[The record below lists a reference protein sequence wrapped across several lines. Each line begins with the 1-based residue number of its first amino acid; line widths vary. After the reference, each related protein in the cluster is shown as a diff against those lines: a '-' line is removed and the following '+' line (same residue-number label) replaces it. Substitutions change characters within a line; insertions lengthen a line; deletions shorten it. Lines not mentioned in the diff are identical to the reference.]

1 MHNEPWLCTDHRKA
15 TRIVKRCMGSHSFPP
30 FCQYSL
36 FLFFT
41 SHLFLPCNNS
51 VWTLIFTVPSML
63 SHANASSLDTTTT
76 TATRRCFADT
86 HNQQQD
92 DACKEPNRHPWYF
105 DGSGQLVS
113 PKGACYTI
121 APSILKSQSHDAF
134 SYNKPPS
141 TTTTLT
147 SVTSS
152 SSFQCGQPNSKEHD
166 HDYGQQQ
173 QHPMTTSRAISS
185 GGGDKEKQE
194 DGSPG
199 STTHAQH
206 PLHQHPHQSHRKKR
220 SRRYRGR
227 KGI

>member
-1 MHNEPWLCTDHRKA
+1 
-15 TRIVKRCMGSHSFPP
+15 
-30 FCQYSL
+30 
-36 FLFFT
+36 
-41 SHLFLPCNNS
+41 
-51 VWTLIFTVPSML
+51 ML

-76 TATRRCFADT
+76 TATRRCFADN

-92 DACKEPNRHPWYF
+92 DACKEPTRRPWYF
-105 DGSGQLVS
+105 DDSGQLVD

-134 SYNKPPS
+134 SYNKPLS

-152 SSFQCGQPNSKEHD
+152 SFECGQPNNSKEHD
-166 HDYGQQQ
+166 HDYGQ
-173 QHPMTTSRAISS
+173 HPMTTSRAS
-185 GGGDKEKQE
+185 GGGDK